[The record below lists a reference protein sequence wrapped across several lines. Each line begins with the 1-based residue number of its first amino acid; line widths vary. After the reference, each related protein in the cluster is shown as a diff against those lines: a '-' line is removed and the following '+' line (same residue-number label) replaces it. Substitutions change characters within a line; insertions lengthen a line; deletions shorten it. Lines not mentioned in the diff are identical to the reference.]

1 LVNPN
6 KYKEVN
12 LTMSEDPQKLETY
25 GVKVPAELKQKI
37 TSLSQGSGLSGRDFM
52 EMLIS
57 NYEAM
62 KITQDDSV
70 DIKVLL
76 QLEHHLLRIK
86 ELYVVKI
93 KDVEDY
99 RQQFEFALE
108 EAKQKQQQI
117 VANLNDQIAGLKLQ
131 LENEKKSLVDV
142 LADNNKLV
150 EANNEL
156 ERGNIGYVKTIS
168 LYEDTLDSLKRQ
180 VEELKEDCKQY
191 QAYQQENIKLKDTI
205 KDLEMQIATSG
216 RDYEDRIKDMGI
228 SHERDILNIQ
238 SKHTQEL
245 RDIQNVFNKE
255 IGELRQRYDVNI
267 ENKSEQLE
275 RVRNELN
282 VVKEEKYGLQ
292 SELKSLQVQM
302 DLFNQG
308 ISNNNQ

>member
-1 LVNPN
+1 
-6 KYKEVN
+6 
-12 LTMSEDPQKLETY
+12 MSEEQNKLETY
-25 GVKVPAELKQKI
+25 GVKVPPELKQKI
-37 TSLSQGSGLSGRDFM
+37 TDLTKGSGLSGREFM
-52 EMLIS
+52 EMLIG
-57 NYEAM
+57 NYESM
-62 KITQDDSV
+62 KLTQDDSV
-70 DIKVLL
+70 DTKDVQI
-76 QLEHHLLRIK
+76 EYHLLRLK
-86 ELYVVKI
+86 EIFIGKTKEI
-93 KDVEDY
+93 NDY
-99 RQQFEFALE
+99 RQQFELALE
-108 EAKQKQQQI
+108 EAKQKQQQV
-117 VANLNDQIAGLKLQ
+117 VANLNDQITGLKLQ
-131 LENEKKSLVDV
+131 LENEQKSLVDV
-142 LADNNKLV
+142 LADNGKLID
-150 EANNEL
+150 ANNEL

-255 IGELRQRYDVNI
+255 IRELRNKYDDSI

-282 VVKEEKYGLQ
+282 VVKEEKYALQ
-292 SELKSLQVQM
+292 AELKSLQVQM
-302 DLFNQG
+302 ELLKQG
-308 ISNNNQ
+308 INEKV